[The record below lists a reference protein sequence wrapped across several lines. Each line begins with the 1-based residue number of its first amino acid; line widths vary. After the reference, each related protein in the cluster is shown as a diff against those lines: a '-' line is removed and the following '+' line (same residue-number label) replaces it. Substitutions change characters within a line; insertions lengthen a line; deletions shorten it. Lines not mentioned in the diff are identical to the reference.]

1 MEFEEYKK
9 YRWFYTSTGKLV
21 VGGKNA
27 EQNDDLLTAMKK
39 MSKDYWVMHTSSP
52 GSPFSIIIC
61 DPKKVSKT
69 DLKETAIFTG
79 CFSREWRAKKQ
90 KVKIDIFKLSQVHKN
105 SKMKEGTW
113 GVLGKRSFQDV
124 QLKLVLTKQKGILR
138 AVPEPAVKNKKDIIL
153 KICPGNVDKSNFITK
168 INVEIGPNFKE
179 EEFLSALPAGGIS
192 ICKK

>member
-9 YRWFYTSTGKLV
+9 YRWFYTSSGKLV

-27 EQNDDLLTAMKK
+27 GQNDDLLTRMKK
-39 MSKDYWVMHTSSP
+39 ISKDYWVMHTSSP

-61 DPKKVSKT
+61 DPKKVSKI

-79 CFSREWRAKKQ
+79 CFSREWRAKKT
-90 KVKIDIFKLSQVHKN
+90 KAKIHIFKLSQVHKN

-113 GVLGKRSFQDV
+113 GVLGKMSFQDV

-138 AVPEPAVKNKKDIIL
+138 AVPEPTIKNKKDIIL

-179 EEFLSALPAGGIS
+179 EELLSALPAGGVS

>member
-9 YRWFYTSTGKLV
+9 YRWFYTSSGKLV

-27 EQNDDLLTAMKK
+27 EQNDDILTRMKK
-39 MSKDYWVMHTSSP
+39 ISKDYWVMHTSFP

-61 DPKKVSKT
+61 DPKKVSRS

-90 KVKIDIFKLSQVHKN
+90 KAKIDIFKLSQVHKN

-113 GVLGKRSFQDV
+113 GVLGSV
-124 QLKLVLTKQKGILR
+124 SHEEVSLKLILTRQKGVLR
-138 AVPEPAVKNKKDIIL
+138 AVPESTVKNKKDVIL
-153 KICPGNVDKSNFITK
+153 RLCPGNVDKSDFITK
-168 INVEIGPNFKE
+168 LDVELGPKFRDE
-179 EEFLSALPAGGIS
+179 ELLSALPAGGVG